1 MHPVLLKFGP
11 FSIYSYGVML
21 AFGFGLSILLIYN
34 RSAGFGLDR
43 DKMVDLSIFIF
54 LAGIIGAR
62 IFYVLLNISHYLERP
77 LEILD
82 LSKGGLVWYGG
93 FLSGLLTAICYIL
106 KNRLYVWSVFDL
118 ISPYIALAQ
127 SLGRIGCFLNGCCF
141 GVEAP
146 LSYPFAVIFPDS
158 FTPLYPT
165 QVYSSL
171 ALILIFIILRIW
183 QDRRHFYGEIFL
195 GYCILY
201 SSKRFFLEF
210 LRGDNAK
217 IFLNLTI
224 SQVISLAVFLVSIAI
239 FISRAAKWK
248 SALTRSR

>member
-11 FSIYSYGVML
+11 FSIYSYGAML
-21 AFGFGLSILLIYN
+21 AFGFGLSITLIYN

-62 IFYVLLNISHYLERP
+62 FLYVLLNIAHYMERP
-77 LEILD
+77 LEIFD

-93 FLSGLLTAICYIL
+93 FLLGLLTAICYIL
-106 KNRLYVWSVFDL
+106 KNRLCIWSVLDL
-118 ISPYIALAQ
+118 IAPYIALAHAI
-127 SLGRIGCFLNGCCF
+127 GRIGCFLNGCCF

-146 LSYPFAVIFPDS
+146 RSYPFAVIFPDS
-158 FTPLYPT
+158 FTPLHPT

-171 ALILIFIILRIW
+171 ALISIFVILRIW
-183 QDRRHFYGEIFL
+183 QDRRHLHGEIFL

-201 SSKRFFLEF
+201 SSKRFLLEF
-210 LRGDNAK
+210 LRGDNTK
-217 IFLNLTI
+217 IFLNLTT
-224 SQVISLAVFLVSIAI
+224 SQVISLAVFLVSLAI

-248 SALTRSR
+248 IALTQSR